1 MLAVRFNQ
9 TLTMDP
15 KGRLALPTRL
25 WGRLDADGVRRLV
38 FIVYKQH
45 LRAYTLDAFKKVEER
60 FASLDD
66 FDDEQEDRQ
75 RRVLGF
81 ATEVDLDDNGRFV
94 VPPML
99 RTMGGLTRDVVVVS
113 MLDRLELWDAERF
126 AAWYAGGA
134 PGGQGGG

>member
-1 MLAVRFNQ
+1 MLSVRFNQ

-81 ATEVDLDDNGRFV
+81 ATEVEG
-94 VPPML
+94 
-99 RTMGGLTRDVVVVS
+99 
-113 MLDRLELWDAERF
+113 
-126 AAWYAGGA
+126 AAGHPQAGG
-134 PGGQGGG
+134 QEEGGGEGGGTAHRGSGGGGPPRRRSVDP